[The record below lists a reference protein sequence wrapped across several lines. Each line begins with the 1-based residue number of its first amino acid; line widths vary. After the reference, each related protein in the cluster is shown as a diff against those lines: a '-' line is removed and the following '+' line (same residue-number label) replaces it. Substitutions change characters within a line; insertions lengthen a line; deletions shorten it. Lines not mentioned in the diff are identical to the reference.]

1 MWPPGARKSDGFA
14 AWPSVATLTI
24 ITGLSERTVQTALR
38 ELEAAGAIRCIRRS
52 RGGGSHKPGQTRGT
66 NCYLLTPHDVP
77 REVAET
83 SFSPQPM
90 HPGSD
95 VTPHLLHP
103 KERFTPQER
112 AEHLAS
118 FAPPPRTRC
127 TPSPALPAPKEFN
140 LNHHHHQEEEGK
152 EEFNARALPD
162 SSPDDDDRRV
172 NRRAPLEDSVEEL
185 ALRFRERFG
194 SGANAI
200 LRIVLDGLSLE
211 QKEVQAFVA
220 FDDAHTGAPEDL
232 NNPGGYYRSLVMK
245 FQLAQKNRRELQR
258 LDKQRELERQ
268 LSAPAQPTP
277 PCPLSRCNGMGEVYD
292 TSGRVVTVCECDAGS
307 RLSPQVIQMI
317 DQLKRGAA

>member
-14 AWPSVATLTI
+14 AWPSVATLTV

-52 RGGGSHKPGQTRGT
+52 RGGGSHKPGQTLGT

-83 SFSPQPM
+83 SFTPQPM

-95 VTPHLLHP
+95 FTPHQLHP
-103 KERFTPQER
+103 KERFTPQET
-112 AEHLAS
+112 AEHPAS
-118 FAPPPRTRC
+118 FAPPHRTSC

-140 LNHHHHQEEEGK
+140 LNHHHQEEAK
-152 EEFNARALPD
+152 EESNVQAPLD
-162 SSPDDDDRRV
+162 SFPDDDDRRT
-172 NRRAPLEDSVEEL
+172 NRRAQLEDPAEEL

-200 LRIVLDGLSLE
+200 LRIVLDGLSPE

-220 FDDAHTGAPEDL
+220 FDDAHTGAPGDL

-245 FQLAQKNRRELQR
+245 FQLAQKNQRELQR
-258 LDKQRELERQ
+258 LGRHRELERQ
-268 LSAPAQPTP
+268 LSAPLQPTP
-277 PCPLSRCNGMGEVYD
+277 RCPLSRCNGMGEVYD
-292 TSGRVVTVCECDAGS
+292 ASGRVLTVCECDAGT

-317 DQLKRGAA
+317 DQLRRGAA